1 MARANWSKFMPRVA
15 PGMPAAQALVQRTL
29 PLFVTSRG
37 GALFIG
43 GERALI
49 EAGNSDRTTYSRTR
63 A

>member
-1 MARANWSKFMPRVA
+1 MPRVA